1 VEVQAKKISV
11 SIPSP
16 LLDDLQYLSARLGVS
31 RSALITELLG
41 EALPVV
47 AGLLRMVPE
56 GASPDEAK
64 RFRGASVNIIRE
76 RVAEAQRL
84 ADEYEADVI
93 ARAAGE
99 VATDPKWDDAR
110 AGVAWWNGLT
120 EAERAVWCHKAGSS
134 VPAHAW
140 ACFKFVGGAA

>member
-1 VEVQAKKISV
+1 MEVQAKKISV

-47 AGLLRMVPE
+47 VGLLRMVPE

-64 RFRGASVNIIRE
+64 RFRGASVDVIRE

-84 ADEYEADVI
+84 ADEYAADVVAKDAGCTCTVTAHERQENKTCPVHFPQKLRR
-93 ARAAGE
+93 ARA
-99 VATDPKWDDAR
+99 
-110 AGVAWWNGLT
+110 
-120 EAERAVWCHKAGSS
+120 
-134 VPAHAW
+134 
-140 ACFKFVGGAA
+140 

>member
-1 VEVQAKKISV
+1 MEVQAKKISV

-47 AGLLRMVPE
+47 VGLLRMVPE

-64 RFRGASVNIIRE
+64 RFRGASVDVIRE

-84 ADEYEADVI
+84 ADEYAADVA
-93 ARAAGE
+93 ARDAGCTCTITQHE
-99 VATDPKWDDAR
+99 RQENRNCLVHFPRKVRRGR
-110 AGVAWWNGLT
+110 A
-120 EAERAVWCHKAGSS
+120 
-134 VPAHAW
+134 
-140 ACFKFVGGAA
+140 

>member
-1 VEVQAKKISV
+1 MVAPSGLWGAIMEVQAKKISV

-41 EALPVV
+41 DALPVV
-47 AGLLRMVPE
+47 VGLLKMVPE

-64 RFRGASVNIIRE
+64 RFRGASVDIIRE

-84 ADEYEADVI
+84 ADEYEADVA
-93 ARAAGE
+93 ARDAGLPAAGC
-99 VATDPKWDDAR
+99 TCTITKH
-110 AGVAWWNGLT
+110 
-120 EAERAVWCHKAGSS
+120 ERQENRTCPVHFPS
-134 VPAHAW
+134 
-140 ACFKFVGGAA
+140 GGAK